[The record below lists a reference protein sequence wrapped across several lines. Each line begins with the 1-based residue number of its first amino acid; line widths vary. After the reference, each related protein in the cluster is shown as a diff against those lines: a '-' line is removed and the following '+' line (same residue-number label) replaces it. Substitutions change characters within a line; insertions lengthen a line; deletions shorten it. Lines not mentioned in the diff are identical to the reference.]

1 MFWREKGD
9 GKNFWG
15 QERGILIFLD
25 AIEIL
30 SICNI
35 IENQYTSEVPYF
47 LVQWSWDVFIINS
60 LNCNV
65 FLLCAVNSS
74 IYIIIISFTFILLL

>member
-1 MFWREKGD
+1 M
-9 GKNFWG
+9 
-15 QERGILIFLD
+15 LIFLD

-30 SICNI
+30 SICN

-47 LVQWSWDVFIINS
+47 LVQWIWDVFIINA

-65 FLLCAVNSS
+65 FYFVQ
-74 IYIIIISFTFILLL
+74 